1 MDDQRLR
8 HTLTGHSGKVLSAKF
23 MGDNNKIVSA
33 SYDRTIKIWDLRS
46 KSCVNT
52 KFAGSSCNDIV
63 CSESNIISGHF
74 VSSGSTDV
82 ASNPILAISICKET

>member
-1 MDDQRLR
+1 MEDQRLR

-23 MGDNNKIVSA
+23 MGDNNKVVSA

-46 KSCVNT
+46 KSCVST

-63 CSESNIISGHF
+63 CTDSNIISAHF
-74 VSSGSTDV
+74 VSHLYGATY
-82 ASNPILAISICKET
+82 I